1 MKKKLTLNKVLG
13 INDTLKKLI
22 DNDELKISPSF
33 KFKLLGIMKSLELPV
48 ANFEYINNEKIREYG
63 EEQEDGQISINPE
76 ADPEAFEKYSK
87 DINEL
92 LASEVEVKTIE
103 VVEVFDKGV
112 PAEALVMLYDLLT
125 E

>member
-22 DNDELKISPSF
+22 DNDELKISPFF

-63 EEQEDGQISINPE
+63 KNR
-76 ADPEAFEKYSK
+76 
-87 DINEL
+87 
-92 LASEVEVKTIE
+92 KT
-103 VVEVFDKGV
+103 GR
-112 PAEALVMLYDLLT
+112 
-125 E
+125 

>member
-13 INDTLKKLI
+13 INDTLKRLI
-22 DNDELKISPSF
+22 DNDGLKITPSF

-48 ANFEYINNEKIREYG
+48 ANFEYIKNEKIREYG
-63 EEQEDGQISINPE
+63 KEQDDRQISISPE
-76 ADPEAFEKYSK
+76 DDPESFEKYSK

-92 LASEVEVKTIE
+92 LASEVEVETIDA
-103 VVEVFDKGV
+103 VEVFDKGV